1 MGRILKMKLGTKED
15 LERLNLNG
23 PCVGPYIRTR
33 NLEKIPGGHY
43 ENFEIPSRPQKKQKD
58 SKG

>member
-1 MGRILKMKLGTKED
+1 MGRVLKMKLGTKED

-33 NLEKIPGGHY
+33 NLEKIPGGLY
-43 ENFEIPSRPQKKQKD
+43 DTFKTPLPSLKKQKD
-58 SKG
+58 